1 MALLIGLLGPL
12 VIEIGDRRLGKVPRK
27 ARALLA
33 YLAAQGGRAVS
44 RERLADLLWP
54 YQGSDQARHS
64 LRNCLLEL
72 RKALGP
78 GAKRHLAAEF
88 ANCRLQDIDLD
99 VQRFERLS
107 RSSSRAELTVAAEL
121 YRGEFL
127 ADFVI
132 DSEPFQEWLAA
143 ERDRTLD
150 LICGVLQ
157 RLTAMHDDAG
167 EHDLAIQSARRLAGL
182 DSLSEIGQRALIR
195 AYARAGRR
203 PEALRQYRICADILK
218 RELGVAPDAETQALA
233 NQIARS
239 GGAAEP
245 AANGRTHDQPAVL
258 PNRGELLP
266 GLRGT
271 ATTAAPEADNT
282 RLRWPCLL
290 SGIAL
295 AVAPMR
301 NLTGDPDQ
309 QYLMEAFSED
319 LVTDLL
325 RHGRGL
331 ALVPVAEERGPVASG
346 PVASGPVAR
355 TSRAGEA
362 GSEYLVTGS
371 AQRSG
376 ARILRV
382 NVQITDA
389 ASAGYLWAARYEF
402 DPQEVGPAQTRIT
415 RQISREI
422 HALLLREDSRRA
434 LTAAGNDPSVNECLA
449 QAASALQGKLR
460 AELTAEAQR
469 WFLAALAL
477 DARNVEALTGLAKT
491 CQHLVSQPWWGDSG
505 AAAAALDLGQQAIA
519 TALQLAPGRAVAKCV
534 QGMLYSAAGQL
545 DEAAE
550 AFQSALTLDHR
561 LASAH
566 AFSGYNAAFLGHA
579 EETLPAVERAM
590 RLDQTDRRHSIFFFF
605 GGFAELLLG
614 RPEVS
619 IALLQKSLERNPS
632 YGGAQLFL
640 IASLALLGRRGEAA
654 RAVTAFREH
663 YPESRANAFE
673 QLWLSRSACPAY
685 RTQINPVFEKI
696 RSLGVGG

>member
-1 MALLIGLLGPL
+1 LLLLLCDGTVVMALVIGLLGPL

-44 RERLADLLWP
+44 RERLSDLLWP

-88 ANCRLQDIDLD
+88 ANCRLQDIDVD
-99 VQRFERLS
+99 VERFERLS
-107 RSSSRAELTVAAEL
+107 HSLSGAELVLAAEL

-150 LICGVLQ
+150 LICTALQ
-157 RLTAMHDDAG
+157 RLTAVQDAAG
-167 EHDLAIQSARRLAGL
+167 EHDAAIQSARRLAGL
-182 DSLSEIGQRALIR
+182 DPLSEIGQRALIR

-233 NQIARS
+233 NEIARS
-239 GGAAEP
+239 GSSGDLPLTIRSADRPPTRPEAAEP
-245 AANGRTHDQPAVL
+245 LPASHGTIVPAPPAA
-258 PNRGELLP
+258 E
-266 GLRGT
+266 T
-271 ATTAAPEADNT
+271 A

-290 SGIAL
+290 SGIAV
-295 AVAPMR
+295 AVAPVR

-309 QYLMEAFSED
+309 QYLVEAFSED

-325 RHGRGL
+325 RHSRGL
-331 ALVPVAEERGPVASG
+331 ALARVADERGPSAGS
-346 PVASGPVAR
+346 A
-355 TSRAGEA
+355 RAGE
-362 GSEYLVTGS
+362 GEYLVTGS

-376 ARILRV
+376 SGILRV
-382 NVQITDA
+382 NLQITDA
-389 ASAGYLWAARYEF
+389 ATAEYRWAGRYEF
-402 DPQEVGPAQTRIT
+402 DPDATSAAQTKIT

-422 HALLLREDSRRA
+422 HALLLREASRRA
-434 LTAAGNDPSVNECLA
+434 LTAGGDALGVNECLA
-449 QAASALQGKLR
+449 QAASALKGKMR

-477 DARNVEALTGLAKT
+477 DAGNVEALTGLAKT
-491 CQHLVSQPWWGDSG
+491 CQHLVSQPWWGDAG

-519 TALQLAPGRAVAKCV
+519 TALELAPGHAVATCV
-534 QGMLYSAAGQL
+534 QGMLHSAAGQL
-545 DEAAE
+545 EEAADS
-550 AFQSALTLDHR
+550 FDRALAIDQR

-566 AFSGYNAAFLGHA
+566 AFSGYNAAFLGRA

-590 RLDQTDRRHSIFFFF
+590 RLDQTERRHSICFFF

-614 RPEVS
+614 RTEVA

-640 IASLALLGRRGEAA
+640 IAALALIGRRSEAA
-654 RAVTAFREH
+654 RAAATFRDH

-673 QLWLSRSACPAY
+673 RLWLSRSACAAY
-685 RTQINPVFEKI
+685 HAQIDPVFDKI
-696 RSLGVGG
+696 RNLGVGG